1 MMAASCRKKLSD
13 SSSSDD
19 EELRRCREAVW
30 EARRGNETD
39 GGSDVQHTKRVV
51 VAQHEHDGNELQV
64 TQGFRIHVAKKLGA
78 FLDSYITEQQ
88 SDPSSCVKAGES
100 DEDEGFRLF
109 STSVPGQTNDDPPAP
124 VQRRPVPSSRFF
136 FRILFLSY
144 TSSYILRPFDFLRFS
159 VGLSDSDSEMETR
172 LKEAAVSIQ
181 DLLPASSLTPP
192 AESPPSGKVKT
203 TLEEEDHV
211 KKKKKKKRKQNPE
224 GSDAP
229 PRTNGDHERLEQEV
243 KIKRKKKKKQN
254 TEEETSG

>member
-124 VQRRPVPSSRFF
+124 VQRRPVPSS
-136 FRILFLSY
+136 
-144 TSSYILRPFDFLRFS
+144 
-159 VGLSDSDSEMETR
+159 SDSDSEMETR